1 MENKNEIII
10 QTLINKLKLE
20 SLVFDSL
27 KHEDLTEDFID
38 KFIETIKSAYISN
51 IAILE
56 SLINSKDKN
65 GGKNGE

>member
-38 KFIETIKSAYISN
+38 KFIETMKSAYISN
-51 IAILE
+51 ITILE

-65 GGKNGE
+65 GGKNG

>member
-38 KFIETIKSAYISN
+38 KFIETMKSAYISN

>member
-10 QTLINKLKLE
+10 RTLINKLKLE

-38 KFIETIKSAYISN
+38 KFIETMKSAYISN